1 MAARR
6 RRRRR
11 RTGSLAQG
19 TCAAEGEGYRCTEA
33 FPIPLCPGPRL
44 LDGQPGPAPGQPGS
58 QQLVGALEPLG
69 RHGDAPEV
77 RVPKAQDQ
85 GLNLHNLPAR
95 RVGVGPARPW
105 PEERSGPGRGLGSLW
120 LHPPPTHSGCKCRAA
135 STWAP
140 QPTTRY
146 SPDSDPGSLGVA
158 SAYAVSAGQAGGRGL
173 VGSQG
178 LEFI

>member
-120 LHPPPTHSGCKCRAA
+120 LHPPPHPLWVQVQSRQHLGAA
-135 STWAP
+135 ANH
-140 QPTTRY
+140 
-146 SPDSDPGSLGVA
+146 
-158 SAYAVSAGQAGGRGL
+158 AVL
-173 VGSQG
+173 T
-178 LEFI
+178 